1 MTAFL
6 DGSALGNPGPCGA
19 SAIIY
24 EEGFEAEPTA
34 VRQAI
39 SPLST
44 SYHGELAALLLCVTT
59 VLNSCLTKISSNVNI
74 LHIFSDC
81 QSAIKSVLS
90 MKMLPS
96 HQHIKEKFLTT
107 VSELLNKGIKTKISW
122 VAGHVDLIANE
133 LADSEAKIAA
143 KEAASDRTLAASV
156 TRASMKA
163 QSRQRTLKRWQKAW
177 NYSTTGREYCE
188 LHPKIKKFKYRSHLP
203 SYKEKLLL
211 RLRSKVTDLR
221 GETRWKKHVIE
232 DFSEYCECGHPETVK
247 HVLFD
252 CHLLTD
258 SRNTMEN
265 DIMLAHIKHN
275 TPYYLR
281 KIDMYSI
288 LEGDSE
294 LNKPIKTEIDTAV
307 ANFLLSSKRSF

>member
-1 MTAFL
+1 M
-6 DGSALGNPGPCGA
+6 S
-19 SAIIY
+19 
-24 EEGFEAEPTA
+24 
-34 VRQAI
+34 
-39 SPLST
+39 
-44 SYHGELAALLLCVTT
+44 
-59 VLNSCLTKISSNVNI
+59 
-74 LHIFSDC
+74 
-81 QSAIKSVLS
+81 
-90 MKMLPS
+90 
-96 HQHIKEKFLTT
+96 
-107 VSELLNKGIKTKISW
+107 
-122 VAGHVDLIANE
+122 
-133 LADSEAKIAA
+133 
-143 KEAASDRTLAASV
+143 
-156 TRASMKA
+156 
-163 QSRQRTLKRWQKAW
+163 
-177 NYSTTGREYCE
+177 
-188 LHPKIKKFKYRSHLP
+188 IKKERKTNKKKSQNLKKGKHISESP
-203 SYKEKLLL
+203 KLLL
-211 RLRSKVTDLR
+211 RLRLKETDLR